1 MLGKHFAFVEV
12 RSNGGLKPSQLEC
25 GRMPD
30 CYTCTEHGSKN
41 HQGGFGTSQHSN
53 KVVTIYANS
62 DAEPRDLV
70 YLVDFYFSKFP
81 KPPNLLDFF
90 YLKPLAKV
98 PVNFD
103 DPWFEA
109 TPIGKNT
116 LGKFVRNMC
125 EEAKIEEK
133 KVNHSLRATGTSALF
148 NAEVPE
154 KLIKGVTGHKS
165 STALH
170 LYERPTAIQQRAV
183 SKVLTAPATG
193 QGSMYRDH
201 LQNFQQSIPRRMLP
215 IS

>member
-1 MLGKHFAFVEV
+1 
-12 RSNGGLKPSQLEC
+12 
-25 GRMPD
+25 
-30 CYTCTEHGSKN
+30 
-41 HQGGFGTSQHSN
+41 
-53 KVVTIYANS
+53 
-62 DAEPRDLV
+62 
-70 YLVDFYFSKFP
+70 VDFYFSKFT

-103 DPWFEA
+103 DPWFET

-170 LYERPTAIQQRAV
+170 LYEQPTAIQQQAV
-183 SKVLTAPATG
+183 SKVLTAPASG

-201 LQNFQQSIPRRMLP
+201 LQNFQPSIPRPMLP

>member
-116 LGKFVRNMC
+116 LGKFVCNMC

-148 NAEVPE
+148 NTEVPE
-154 KLIKGVTGHKS
+154 KLIKRVTGHKS

-201 LQNFQQSIPRRMLP
+201 LQNFQQSIPRPMLP